1 MNTTLARNLQVL
13 TPKDPSLARLI
24 AHTSPHPG
32 LTLAHTPHGET
43 IPALTTPTGIRTLH
57 SRIDP
62 DREAQRL
69 IKAQRPKGFC
79 IVLGLGA
86 GYHLKILLHTPEV
99 HHILV
104 LEHDP
109 SFLAALLSL
118 VDLSDILSHPRIHL
132 LLDPSPDLLSRTI
145 SRLFIPSLDHT
156 YTIIPLRSR
165 TLLAPT
171 AFDHLLTTTRTILD
185 TLSSD
190 HATQTRFGT
199 TWMRNTLLNLPH
211 LMRNTTIPPLP
222 PRLAITGAGP
232 SLIHTIPLLRNHPVL
247 ASDTSLPV
255 LLHHDI
261 TPFLVTSIDC
271 QPYTLLHYAGLP
283 STRYPVLLDL
293 AAPPP
298 LVRTLPAPL
307 LAAGPHPL
315 HQYLAAHLPLP
326 HIPSHTGNVAA
337 TLTLFALSHGA
348 REILL
353 AGTDFAYP
361 HLLPYP
367 PGTFL
372 WPYLLS
378 RTTHTSP
385 LLSGLLSL
393 TLPRIHGDHTPPTS
407 PLLSHYRTTLL
418 AHLEKA
424 GGTVVEYRPGT
435 FHISAPETPPETIPS
450 RPPTLEDLSR
460 TMTTYRN
467 SLEDLPPLAS
477 RLQFDTLPDEA
488 RALWATLLPLLAS
501 TQRRTLS
508 APLEEASR
516 QTLTTALRLLDH
528 LSLTTLT

>member
-211 LMRNTTIPPLP
+211 LMRNTTIPPSPLASPSPAQAPLSSTPYPSSETTPSSPRTRASPYSSTTTSP
-222 PRLAITGAGP
+222 PSSLRASTASRTPSSTTQDSPPPATPYSSTSPPHPRSCAP
-232 SLIHTIPLLRNHPVL
+232 SLHHSSPQAPTLSISTSPHTFPFP
-247 ASDTSLPV
+247 TSPP
-255 LLHHDI
+255 
-261 TPFLVTSIDC
+261 TPATW
-271 QPYTLLHYAGLP
+271 QPP
-283 STRYPVLLDL
+283 SPSSPSPT
-293 AAPPP
+293 APE
-298 LVRTLPAPL
+298 RSSSPAPTSPTPTSSL
-307 LAAGPHPL
+307 
-315 HQYLAAHLPLP
+315 
-326 HIPSHTGNVAA
+326 
-337 TLTLFALSHGA
+337 
-348 REILL
+348 
-353 AGTDFAYP
+353 
-361 HLLPYP
+361 P